1 MIELLIAHGA
11 DVNAQN
17 ESGKTALMM
26 AAFGGK
32 LDIVK
37 LLRSNEARYEL
48 KDSAGLSAIHYAVD
62 SNNPEVVEYMLYDGA
77 DVNAKDNVNG
87 WTPLLRG
94 ASLNCSKDVAKVLL
108 RFKADAN
115 VLDKD
120 NKSALM
126 IATIN
131 GNLPLVQTLL
141 EAGNANI
148 NIKNKFGR
156 NLYDLAVAM
165 DRNGVIRYFDEYFER
180 ANVKLK

>member
-1 MIELLIAHGA
+1 MIELLINHGC

-37 LLRSNEARYEL
+37 LLRSNGARYDL
-48 KDSAGLSAIHYAVD
+48 RDASGLTAIHYAVD
-62 SNNPEVVEYMLYDGA
+62 SNNPDVVEFMLYDGA
-77 DVNAKDNVNG
+77 DVNAKDIVNR

-94 ASLNCSKDVAKVLL
+94 ASLNCSREVAKVLL
-108 RFKADAN
+108 KFNADVD

-131 GNLPLVQTLL
+131 GNVPLVQVLL
-141 EAGNANI
+141 ESGGANI
-148 NIKNKFGR
+148 NIKNKFGK

-165 DRNGVIRYFDEYFER
+165 DRKGVIRFLDEYLER
-180 ANVKLK
+180 SNIKIK